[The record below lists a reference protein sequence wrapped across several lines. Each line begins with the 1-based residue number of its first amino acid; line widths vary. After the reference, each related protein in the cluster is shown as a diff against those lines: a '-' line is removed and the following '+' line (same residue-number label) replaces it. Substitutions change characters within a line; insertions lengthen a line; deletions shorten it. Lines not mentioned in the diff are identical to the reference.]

1 MKSST
6 IRFVV
11 ILAALC
17 IIGITITQIYWVRR
31 AFDLKEAEFERTV
44 NTALYNVAQQI
55 FEINKTPSPAI
66 NPVKQLSTNYF
77 IVMVNSEIDAS
88 LLEYLLRNEFERRN
102 ILADFE
108 YGVYDCSTD
117 RMVYGDYVPLQTA
130 KEKTTSKKLPQWA
143 NQGYYFGVQ
152 FPNRA
157 GHITNQMG
165 IWSFSSVVL
174 LLVIVFFSYTLF
186 VILKQKRLSEIQK
199 DFINNM
205 THEFKTPI
213 ATIAVSTEVLR
224 DPDIVHQ
231 PERLL
236 NYAAI
241 IEKENTRLKQQ
252 VERVLQMARLDKE
265 DIGLKKEHVDVHHL
279 IQDSIRHHTMA
290 LQEKNGN
297 ITVELNA
304 INHELEADKLHLT
317 NVFNN
322 LFDNAIKYCKTIPS
336 IIIRTSNQN
345 EGILVEV
352 HDNGIGIGKENQKR
366 VFQKFYRVPTGNV
379 HDVKGF
385 GLGLSYVKT
394 VVEAHKGRISVQSE
408 LGEGCIFRI
417 YLPLASKNSRQRP
430 GVPK

>member
-17 IIGITITQIYWVRR
+17 IVGITITQIYWVRR

-55 FEINKTPSPAI
+55 FEINKTQSPLN

-77 IVMVNSEIDAS
+77 IVMVNSEIDPT
-88 LLEYLLRNEFERRN
+88 LLEFLLRNEFEKRN
-102 ILADFE
+102 IVADFE
-108 YGVYDCSTD
+108 YGVYDCNRE
-117 RMVYGDYVPLQTA
+117 RMVYGDYVPLQTS

-143 NQGYYFGVQ
+143 NQGYHFGVQ

-157 GHITNQMG
+157 AHITNQMG

-174 LLVIVFFSYTLF
+174 LLVIVFFTYTLF
-186 VILKQKRLSEIQK
+186 VILKQKKLSEIQK

-213 ATIAVSTEVLR
+213 ATIAISTEVLK
-224 DPDIVHQ
+224 DPSIVHQ

-236 NYAAI
+236 NYTTI
-241 IEKENTRLKQQ
+241 IEKENTRLKHQ

-265 DIGLKKEHVDVHHL
+265 DIGLKKETVDVHQL
-279 IQDSIRHHTMA
+279 IHDSLRHAAMA
-290 LQEKNGN
+290 LQDKNGK
-297 ITVELNA
+297 VEM
-304 INHELEADKLHLT
+304 ELHASSREMAADKLHLT

-322 LFDNAIKYCKTIPS
+322 LFDNAIKYCRSIPE
-336 IIIRTSNQN
+336 IVIRSSNQLN
-345 EGILVEV
+345 GIVVEV
-352 HDNGIGIGKENQKR
+352 CDNGIGIDTENQR
-366 VFQKFYRVPTGNV
+366 RIFQKFYRVPTGNV

-394 VVEAHKGRISVQSE
+394 VVEAHKGKVSVHSE
-408 LGEGCIFRI
+408 LGKGCMFRI
-417 YLPLASKNSRQRP
+417 YLPFST
-430 GVPK
+430 

>member
-1 MKSST
+1 
-6 IRFVV
+6 
-11 ILAALC
+11 
-17 IIGITITQIYWVRR
+17 VRR

-55 FEINKTPSPAI
+55 FEIKNTPSPAV
-66 NPVKQLSTNYF
+66 NPVKQVSTNYF

-88 LLEYLLRNEFERRN
+88 LLEFLLRNEFEKRAIR
-102 ILADFE
+102 ADFE
-108 YGVYDCSTD
+108 YGVYDCSSE

-130 KEKTTSKKLPQWA
+130 KEKRVTNKKLPQWA

-152 FPNRA
+152 FPNRIA
-157 GHITNQMG
+157 HITNQMG

-174 LLVIVFFSYTLF
+174 LLVIVFFAYTLF

-213 ATIAVSTEVLR
+213 ATIAVSTEVLK
-224 DPDIVHQ
+224 DPGIVHQ

-236 NYAAI
+236 NYMTI

-265 DIGLKKEHVDVHHL
+265 DIGLKKENLSIHHI
-279 IQDSIRHHTMA
+279 IQDSIRHTSVA
-290 LQEKNGN
+290 LQEKKVSVGLDLSA
-297 ITVELNA
+297 EEPA
-304 INHELEADKLHLT
+304 IEGDKLHLT

-322 LFDNAIKYCKTIPS
+322 LFDNAIKYCKTTPS
-336 IIIRTSNQN
+336 LIVRTTN
-345 EGILVEV
+345 EHGGIAIEVE
-352 HDNGIGIGKENQKR
+352 DNGIGIAQENQKR
-366 VFQKFYRVPTGNV
+366 VFQKFYRVPTGNL

-385 GLGLSYVKT
+385 GLGLSYVRT
-394 VVEAHKGRISVQSE
+394 VVEAHRGKISLRSE
-408 LGEGCIFRI
+408 LGRGSIFKI
-417 YLPLASKNSRQRP
+417 YLPALR
-430 GVPK
+430 